1 MPDELDP
8 PTGEPVSHL
17 TPEQVAIQKAIAE
30 AIGGRFQA
38 AQRGGRDHR
47 AVGVRVLIDLNMM
60 TAAAVCAAVNFME
73 QDVIGFEDEE
83 AEAYAEGV
91 ASDLFHTLA
100 VRIRDIILPVLANR
114 GIATPPEMFMANVGA
129 IETAIE
135 EFNEESP

>member
-1 MPDELDP
+1 MPDFDP
-8 PTGEPVSHL
+8 PTGEPVSQL
-17 TPEQVAIQKAIAE
+17 TPDQLAAYNMARD
-30 AIGGRFQA
+30 AIGARFQA
-38 AQRGGRDHR
+38 AQKGGRQHGSL
-47 AVGVRVLIDLNMM
+47 GVRLILDLNMM
-60 TAAAVCAAVNFME
+60 TAASVCAAVNFME
-73 QDVIGFEDEE
+73 QDVIGYEDEE
-83 AEAYAEGV
+83 TEAYAEGV